1 MDEAERLL
9 YSRFVVTRLLIAVSC
24 VVLSLAA
31 TQALQRTDQLR
42 VWRIGSPYGG
52 DTPGTAVPSRVAR
65 ELETSGVRLDIESL
79 PAMELA
85 QRIEQAIAANS
96 LPDVLVIDNY
106 GLITGTTT
114 QLGTFAG
121 LSDHPRLGGQLM
133 RVTGA
138 FDGLLGPQRGWT
150 YLLTGSSN
158 HTVARRTATRA
169 PGCGDT
175 GPVVD
180 LDELTSVIP
189 SIVYDYLKGN
199 DTFSGHADG
208 DLLSAIDPAPEA
220 ATMRDVSVC
229 GVWGND
235 KLRFVGTRASY
246 EGPTAIGHTP
256 VLLIFRRV
264 AGRWQVL
271 AASRDPIS
279 NSEFLQNLPTL
290 VSLLES
296 DGRPHPQAPP
306 VLLRAP
312 VDGMALQLGPD
323 KRPRFWNFVW
333 ENPPSRSTVANIA
346 EFAYKRDARFFL
358 TVRPGTVHQISSG
371 KLWNTRTEWKW
382 RIWSVNSAGDISFSE
397 VRRFLNWP
405 LN

>member
-1 MDEAERLL
+1 M
-9 YSRFVVTRLLIAVSC
+9 TRLLIAFSC
-24 VVLSLAA
+24 AVLSLAA
-31 TQALQRTDQLR
+31 TQVLQRTDQLR
-42 VWRIGSPYGG
+42 VWRIGSPYLG

-65 ELETSGVRLDIESL
+65 ELENSGARLEIHSL
-79 PAMELA
+79 PAVELTE
-85 QRIEQAIAANS
+85 RITQAIEAKS
-96 LPDVLVIDNY
+96 LPDVLVIDNH
-106 GLITGTTT
+106 GLITGITT

-121 LSDHPRLGGQLM
+121 LSDHPRLGDQLL

-158 HTVARRTATRA
+158 HAAAKRTAMRA

-175 GPVVD
+175 GPVVE
-180 LDELTSVIP
+180 LDELTPIVP

-208 DLLSAIDPAPEA
+208 ALLSAIDPAPKSA
-220 ATMRDVSVC
+220 VTRDVSIC

-235 KLRFVGTRASY
+235 RIRFVGTRASY
-246 EGPTAIGHTP
+246 EGSTAIGHTP
-256 VLLIFRRV
+256 VLLIFRKV
-264 AGRWQVL
+264 DGRWQLL

-279 NSEFLQNLPTL
+279 NSEFLRNLPTL

-296 DGRPHPQAPP
+296 DGRRHPPAPP
-306 VLLRAP
+306 ALLRAP
-312 VDGMALQLGPD
+312 VDGMGLQVVPD
-323 KRPRFWNFVW
+323 KRPRFWDFVW
-333 ENPPSRSTVANIA
+333 ENPPSRSMVANIA
-346 EFAYKRDARFFL
+346 EFAYERDARFFL
-358 TVRPGTVHQISSG
+358 MVRPGTVHQISSG
-371 KLWNTRTEWKW
+371 MLWNTRTEWKW

-405 LN
+405 SK